1 MISKRIKEIAN
12 LIDNKYSFVDIGT
25 DHGYLAQ
32 MARENGNKNLIIC
45 SDNKIGPL
53 NNARK
58 NLEKYDNILFVLSD
72 GLKEITVQ
80 TDIAVLA
87 GMGFKTVRN
96 IVLDSIDYFR
106 ECKKIIVQVNNNVSD
121 LREWLMNND
130 FRIIDEKIIFEYKYY
145 EILVIE
151 NGKMKLNEQQILF
164 GPYLLR
170 EKTKTFVDFYNSQK
184 KKIKNIIKNLN
195 DEHPDK
201 KELETKLLRIKKMLE
216 D

>member
-1 MISKRIKEIAN
+1 MPEKTWK
-12 LIDNKYSFVDIGT
+12 
-25 DHGYLAQ
+25 
-32 MARENGNKNLIIC
+32 
-45 SDNKIGPL
+45 
-53 NNARK
+53 
-58 NLEKYDNILFVLSD
+58 KYDNILFVLSD

>member
-164 GPYLLR
+164 GPYLLK
-170 EKTKTFVDFYNSQK
+170 EKTKTFVDYYNSQK

-201 KELETKLLRIKKMLE
+201 KELETKLIRIKKMLE